1 MLELT
6 FKLLIKMKTIFNLLA
21 IAGILVLTFSCKKNT
36 TSPEEVTPIVNQTN
50 DLTKI
55 GETYI
60 MGAKAKAIIY
70 STKPFET
77 GYNIVYVALYD
88 SVDGSILS
96 NGHFDVMPLMSS
108 GSMQHGCPVEN
119 TEDTVT
125 TNGYFKAAVI
135 FSMAGNST
143 EWSLNLH
150 FHNHKNNL
158 EGIGTIGVNVIAG
171 SPVKFLSTVI
181 PLDSNAAVFIS
192 LITPAAPQV
201 GINDFEIVLHK
212 RTSMMDFP
220 SINNYSIEI
229 DPIMLSMGHSSPNN
243 VNPVL
248 TSNGHYAGKVNF
260 TMTGLWRINLKLYK
274 NGALISSDQYFDT
287 TLQ

>member
-1 MLELT
+1 MKSI
-6 FKLLIKMKTIFNLLA
+6 FKTLALAGIIA
-21 IAGILVLTFSCKKNT
+21 IAISCKKNNT
-36 TSPEEVTPIVNQTN
+36 TPDEEAGPTKNPTTN
-50 DLTKI
+50 LIQI

-70 STKPFET
+70 SNKPFET
-77 GYNIVYVALYD
+77 GYNTVYVALYD
-88 SVDGSILS
+88 SVDGSRLS
-96 NGHFDVMPLMSS
+96 NGHFDMMPLMNS
-108 GSMQHGCPVEN
+108 GTMQHSCPAEN
-119 TEDTVT
+119 TEDTIT
-125 TNGYFKAAVI
+125 TNGYFKTAVI
-135 FSMAGNST
+135 FSMAGNSSQ
-143 EWSLNLH
+143 WSLDLH

-158 EGIGTIGVNVIAG
+158 EGIGTIGVNVIAS

-181 PLDSNAAVFIS
+181 PLDSNASIFIS
-192 LITPAAPQV
+192 LITPTAPQV

-220 SINNYSIEI
+220 SINNYTIEI

-248 TSNGHYAGKVNF
+248 TFNGHYVGKVNF

-274 NGALISSDQYFDT
+274 NGALISNDQYFET